1 MKNHVLT
8 EDQAYRLGVPELAG
22 KIVQVELY
30 EAEIPGVENG
40 TMAKDVYY
48 KKERIGGILSLKD

>member
-1 MKNHVLT
+1 MKDHVLT
-8 EDQAYRLGVPELAG
+8 KEQAYRLGVPQLAG
-22 KIVQVELY
+22 KTVQVELY

-48 KKERIGGILSLKD
+48 KNERLGGILSLKD